1 MHASVTGAL
10 AGVTDELADAL
21 GLPEEALQARDD
33 HLRAAAAGPAGTR
46 WR

>member
-10 AGVTDELADAL
+10 SGVTDELADAL
-21 GLPEEALQARDD
+21 GLPPEALEARDD
-33 HLRAAAAGPAGTR
+33 YLRRPPTAAGTR